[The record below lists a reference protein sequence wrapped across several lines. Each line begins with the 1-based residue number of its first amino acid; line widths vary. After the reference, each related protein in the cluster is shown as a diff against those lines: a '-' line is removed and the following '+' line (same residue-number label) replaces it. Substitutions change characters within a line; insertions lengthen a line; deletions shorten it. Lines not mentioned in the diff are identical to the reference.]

1 MSNIKIK
8 KIPKKVPL
16 MPWIL
21 FYHIYLLSFFFKFS
35 GQNFVREAHNS
46 GMPEE
51 FRKNSKANIQ
61 LWLDSY
67 TNSKNRNYR
76 SFGDELSRKAKTW
89 WLESKMDAENITEWI
104 DEQCSVVSQINSES
118 DTNSSESI
126 NWYEFVMSRQ
136 NLPLSIFLLIFLFL

>member
-1 MSNIKIK
+1 M
-8 KIPKKVPL
+8 PL
-16 MPWIL
+16 VPWIL
-21 FYHIYLLSFFFKFS
+21 FCHIYLLRGFFFKFS

-46 GMPEE
+46 GIPEE

-136 NLPLSIFLLIFLFL
+136 NPPLFIFLFIFLFL